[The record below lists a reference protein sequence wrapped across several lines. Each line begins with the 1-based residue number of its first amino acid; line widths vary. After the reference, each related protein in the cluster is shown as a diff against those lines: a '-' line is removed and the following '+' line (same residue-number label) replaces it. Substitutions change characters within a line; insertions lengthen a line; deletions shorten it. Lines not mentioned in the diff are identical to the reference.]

1 MKRRIRVTRLLLW
14 LSLFPFVAPGFAGQ
28 AQAPRVNEEARDFKI
43 FTDRVQAYVKMQ
55 KNLEASLP
63 ALKPT
68 EDAARIVE
76 HQHALARKIVDARR
90 DARQGD
96 IFTPEVAERFRK
108 IIRSAFQG
116 PEGRL
121 LRRTIQQDTPFK
133 VIVLHVNDVYPE
145 GIPLTTTPPTLLLKL
160 PELPQELAYRF
171 VGRDLTLKD
180 IKTGLIVDLITN
192 AIR

>member
-1 MKRRIRVTRLLLW
+1 MKSQIRVTRLLLW
-14 LSLFPFVAPGFAGQ
+14 LSLFAFVAPGFTDQ
-28 AQAPRVNEEARDFKI
+28 ARTPRVNEEARDLKI

-55 KNLEASLP
+55 KDLKASLP

-68 EDAARIVE
+68 EDAAQIIE

-96 IFTPEVAERFRK
+96 IFTPDVAERFRK
-108 IIRSAFQG
+108 IIDKTFRG

-121 LRRTIQQDTPFK
+121 ARKTILPDSPFK
-133 VIVLHVNDVYPE
+133 VAVLHVNDVYPE
-145 GIPLTTTPPTLLLKL
+145 GIPVITTPPTLLLKL
-160 PELPQELAYRF
+160 PKLPPELAYRI
-171 VGRDLTLKD
+171 VGRDLTLQD
-180 IKTGLIVDLITN
+180 TEARLIVDLITN